1 MARPRSED
9 KRNAIL
15 SAATTVVATL
25 GVSAPTAKIAK
36 GAGVAEGTLFTY
48 FENKDALLN
57 ELYLAIKLELRDAM
71 THGYPAAQSIEE
83 RGRYVWERYVEWG
96 VAFPLKR
103 KAMGQLGVSG
113 RITEQTR
120 ASGMAAF
127 GEINT
132 VIHRI
137 SSAGPLKDQPPAFV
151 GAVMNAI
158 AEVTME
164 FVEQDPKHAKRYK
177 SAGFAA
183 FWSAI
188 AGT

>member
-57 ELYLAIKLELRDAM
+57 QLYLALKHDMRDEM
-71 THGYPAAQSIEE
+71 TRDYPAAQSVEE
-83 RGRYVWERYVEWG
+83 RGRYVWERYIDWG

-103 KAMGQLGVSG
+103 KAMSQLAVSE
-113 RITEQTR
+113 RISGHTR
-120 ASGMAAF
+120 AAGMEAF
-127 GEINT
+127 GEINAM
-132 VIHRI
+132 IHRI
-137 SSAGPLKDQPPAFV
+137 SSDGPLKDQPPAFV
-151 GAVMNAI
+151 AAVMNAI

-164 FVEQDPKHAKRYK
+164 FIEQDPKHARRYK
-177 SAGFAA
+177 AAGFVA

-188 AGT
+188 AGK